1 MGSFQPINLWK
12 VDMKPIFML
21 RYLQSFGGSL
31 NPSIK
36 FHYEGPEMERMVLLL
51 LVILKI

>member
-1 MGSFQPINLWK
+1 MGSFEPMNLWK
-12 VDMKPIFML
+12 VDIKPIIML
-21 RYLQSFGGSL
+21 RYSQSFGGFL
-31 NPSIK
+31 NPLIK